1 MKVKSE
7 SEVAQSC
14 PTLHDPVDCSPPGFS
29 IYEIFR
35 ARVLEWGTIAFS
47 QEVPVV
53 SFKIKKEFSNFI
65 PFQDCFSYLG
75 SLPISYRSF
84 LIGQLL
90 KNPPAMWK
98 TWVRSLGWEDSLEK
112 EMATHSS
119 TPALKVPWTEELGAG
134 YCPWGCK
141 ESGTTER
148 LHFHFHANLSCSLR
162 YIPIGGS
169 ATHTADRT

>member
-1 MKVKSE
+1 MSDSVQPHRRQPTRLLRPWYSPGKNTGVGCHFLFQCMKVKSE

-98 TWVRSLGWEDSLEK
+98 TWVRSLGWEDPLEK
-112 EMATHSS
+112 RKATHSS
-119 TPALKVPWTEELGAG
+119 IMNLRIRFQLKE
-134 YCPWGCK
+134 K
-141 ESGTTER
+141 KKR
-148 LHFHFHANLSCSLR
+148 LLEF
-162 YIPIGGS
+162 
-169 ATHTADRT
+169 